1 MDLKEKMDNIALII
15 VFYHPTKE
23 DIASAAEL
31 SKYYNGIIIDNSETA
46 SLPAQINKMKYQCLH
61 RNYGIAKAQNI
72 GIQSLQDYNYI
83 VFLDQDS
90 RIDKDFPA
98 EIANEYRIIHNTYNL
113 AFLGPTIINK
123 DNGQEYNSVIHK
135 NKYLNDKFIIRKN
148 IISSGCC
155 TSREVLKIIGL
166 ADESLFIDNVD
177 NEWCWRA
184 YKYGYIC
191 GLTENIKLQHKIGNK
206 YISIWAFKDII
217 SSPFRYYYQYRNY
230 LWLTR
235 RKYVPFQ
242 WKILIG
248 IKSFIRLIYFPICI
262 RNFRASYIEMLKGI
276 KDGFKKQKPIIPK
289 L

>member
-1 MDLKEKMDNIALII
+1 MNNIAIII
-15 VFYHPTKE
+15 VFYHPSQE
-23 DIASAAEL
+23 DISSAIEL
-31 SKYYNGIIIDNSETA
+31 SKYYNGIIVDNSETEC
-46 SLPAQINKMKYQCLH
+46 LPAKINKMTYLCFQH
-61 RNYGIAKAQNI
+61 NYGIAKAQNI
-72 GIQSLQDYNYI
+72 GIQSIQDFQYI

-90 RIDKDFPA
+90 RINKDFP
-98 EIANEYRIIHNTYNL
+98 IDIINEYIEIQKKYNL

-123 DNGQEYNSVIHK
+123 DNGEEYKSVIHK
-135 NKYLNDKFIIRKN
+135 KKYIGDKFILRKN

-155 TSREVLKIIGL
+155 ISREALKVIGL

-184 YKYGYIC
+184 YQHGYIC
-191 GLTENIKLQHKIGNK
+191 GLTEKIKLQHKIGNK

-230 LWLTR
+230 LWLSR
-235 RKYVPFQ
+235 RKYVPLQ

-248 IKSFIRLIYFPICI
+248 IKNFIRLIYFPICI
-262 RNFRASYIEMLKGI
+262 KDFHSYYIKMLMGI
-276 KDGFKKQKPIIPK
+276 KDGLKSQTSIIPK